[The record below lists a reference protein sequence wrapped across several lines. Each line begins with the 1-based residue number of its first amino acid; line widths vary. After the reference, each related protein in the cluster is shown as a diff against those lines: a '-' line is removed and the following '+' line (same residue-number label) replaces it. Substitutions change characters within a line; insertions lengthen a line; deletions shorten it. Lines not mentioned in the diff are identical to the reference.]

1 MAIPRYHSYQSP
13 SGCGFTAALYTA
25 DRRDGQLVELHDH
38 DFYEMMYITEGEVVH
53 QINGREET
61 TLAGDLWFIRP
72 EDVHAMYKRT
82 KRGPLAWVN
91 VEFSIDAW
99 THFAEGAGPPRQ
111 QDGQARLEPT
121 GDVGFPRRLSARL
134 GVDERDEC
142 ARVFQRVLN
151 RYFQS
156 PRRLDLY
163 RFLSAA
169 VGYLDPVEYEEEEA
183 LRNMPPWLAQVCRE
197 MNHLSNLQ
205 IGLPRMTEIGNVSFA
220 HLARTLKAHTGR
232 TPTEFINRLRL
243 KNASMLLTTTSREI
257 SDVAFDCGFENLSY
271 FYRLFRREYG
281 QTPHRHRIEARRQTA
296 L

>member
-1 MAIPRYHSYQSP
+1 MAIPRFQFYQSP
-13 SGCGFTAALYTA
+13 SGCGYTAALYTA
-25 DRRDGQLVELHDH
+25 DRREGQLVELHNH
-38 DFYEMMYITEGEVVH
+38 NFYEMMYVTEGEVVH
-53 QINGREET
+53 EINGREET
-61 TLAGDLWFIRP
+61 IQAGDIWFIRP
-72 EDVHAMYKRT
+72 DDVHLLYKRSR
-82 KRGPLAWVN
+82 RGALAWVN

-99 THFAEGAGPPRQ
+99 THFAQGAGP
-111 QDGQARLEPT
+111 AT
-121 GDVGFPRRLSARL
+121 GKDFPRRLTARL
-134 GVDERDEC
+134 SVDERDEC

-197 MNHLSNLQ
+197 MNYMSNLQ
-205 IGLPRMTEIGNVSFA
+205 IGLPRMTEISNVSFA

-232 TPTEFINRLRL
+232 TPTEFINRVRL

-257 SDVAFDCGFENLSY
+257 SDIAFDCGFENLSY